1 MREKSYPNNNIF
13 CMHFPLPN
21 LNIPEALLTR
31 GEGALSIF
39 YTWYLDILKLMGLEL
54 F

>member
-1 MREKSYPNNNIF
+1 
-13 CMHFPLPN
+13 MHFPLPN

-54 F
+54 FWMLSFAGFWH